1 MTEAGTTGVEQVP
14 ERLDE
19 NTEVS
24 VNQETA
30 VDSRP
35 PWKEALEVRGA
46 VLLVQ
51 PEGEILYMT
60 EAARE
65 ALESLGVGAP
75 GHVRDL
81 PLQLREALASTRE
94 EMQEAPPGLVELTKG
109 LWGVRLPMKEVDP
122 EWLRGMAEAEQMAAV
137 GELAATVA
145 QEIGGP
151 NTSIQVMV
159 DHLLESP
166 LGRGEAE
173 RAALKRVLTQTE
185 RITRLTR
192 QLIAL
197 ADPGRPHLIP
207 LDVNEIVESAC
218 ELMEGS
224 FAAWQIDLQADLR
237 AGFTRAMG
245 DRNHLLQV
253 LINLLLN
260 ARGALQAWT
269 GQRLVRVR
277 TQENGDRVYLHVE
290 DSGPGIPPEDATRIF
305 LPFVSTTGG
314 TGMGLFLTRQVLV
327 EQGGGIRVHPKG
339 ELGGAT
345 FTVYLEKA
353 TDD

>member
-1 MTEAGTTGVEQVP
+1 MPDRMEETSGIS
-14 ERLDE
+14 
-19 NTEVS
+19 VS
-24 VNQETA
+24 EDSFQGSGSSWEETLGEMGA
-30 VDSRP
+30 
-35 PWKEALEVRGA
+35 AL
-46 VLLVQ
+46 LIQ
-51 PEGEILYMT
+51 PEGGILFMT

-75 GHVRDL
+75 KHIRDL
-81 PLQLREALASTRE
+81 PPQLRDALTSTQRE
-94 EMQEAPPGLVELTKG
+94 MEEAPPRLRKLTEG
-109 LWGVRLPMKEVDP
+109 LWGVQLPMKEVDP

-137 GELAATVA
+137 GQLAATVA

-151 NTSIQVMV
+151 NTSIQVTV
-159 DHLLESP
+159 DHLLETP
-166 LGRGEAE
+166 LGIGEAE
-173 RAALKRVLTQTE
+173 RTALKKVLTQTE

-192 QLIAL
+192 QLISL
-197 ADPGRPHLIP
+197 ADPGRPHLVP

-218 ELMEGS
+218 DLVESS
-224 FAAWQIDLQADLR
+224 FASWEIELEPDLR
-237 AGFTRAMG
+237 AGFTKAMG

-277 TQENGDRVYLHVE
+277 TQANGDRVYLHVE
-290 DSGPGIPPEDATRIF
+290 DSGPGIPPEDASRIF

-327 EQGGGIRVHPKG
+327 EQGGGIRVHPRG

-353 TDD
+353 IDD